1 MNNLQSLVLV
11 VNHLSQSVNRLEADV
26 QELLT
31 SSTSS
36 QSSSATDSEPAT
48 KNEVKLTV
56 DDVRRIIADQLAAQ
70 LTEIDVRRIVSEVT
84 AQSIDETR
92 VRDIVKSAV
101 DEVFGALS
109 QSLPAID
116 ANALENAVAGTN
128 SEAPKKARPSRSKA
142 AIAARQ
148 AAKAAAS
155 VSGSDDIDASLDV
168 NGPLGSNSP
177 EIAVSID

>member
-11 VNHLSQSVNRLEADV
+11 VNHLSQSVNRLETDV
-26 QELLT
+26 QELLA
-31 SSTSS
+31 STASHS
-36 QSSSATDSEPAT
+36 PSVTAGDIVT

-56 DDVRRIIADQLAAQ
+56 EDVRRIIADQLTTQ

-84 AQSIDETR
+84 AQSIDESR

-116 ANALENAVAGTN
+116 ANALENAVAGN

-148 AAKAAAS
+148 AAKAAAAS
-155 VSGSDDIDASLDV
+155 VSGSDDIDAGLDV